1 MTQPHL
7 IDSPEDPH
15 LGRETRR
22 HFTDTIDPKLVNN
35 ETSTDMKLDLL
46 ANQLKVN
53 VHSDT
58 RDKRRP
64 DDEDDVILEEV
75 DPVSASSS
83 DSSIIR
89 VTTEEPPVVA
99 ATAAVK
105 PVQQQSGAGV
115 SSVDA
120 RRFRK
125 IELLRIFHELEEKG
139 MKISQKYTI
148 HSDLE
153 EMEEEYALMRSIR
166 NKKNTLMI
174 YKSFLMTTVS
184 TMEFLNDAYNPF
196 DFHLNGWS
204 DSVNTNMDSFEEVL
218 GEIYEKYK
226 DTGRKMEPEIKLLL
240 MLVSSAS
247 TFHMQKMFLGTF
259 SSNANKQ
266 RATGKPTAPPPPPSG
281 AAPAPSRSNPQPPSS
296 KVTYDDHDQEGGN
309 IDENDVK
316 RFLQRMRENTTRV
329 VTVTDD
335 NNTSANVST
344 ATRKKKKPGI
354 TIAI

>member
-1 MTQPHL
+1 MTHPHL
-7 IDSPEDPH
+7 IDSPEDPD

-58 RDKRRP
+58 RDKRRHNE
-64 DDEDDVILEEV
+64 EDDVILEEV

-89 VTTEEPPVVA
+89 VTTEEPPV
-99 ATAAVK
+99 AAVK
-105 PVQQQSGAGV
+105 PVQQQQQQQGGV

-120 RRFRK
+120 KRFRK

-259 SSNANKQ
+259 SSNASK
-266 RATGKPTAPPPPPSG
+266 RASRPAAPPP
-281 AAPAPSRSNPQPPSS
+281 APAPAPARSNPQPPSS
-296 KVTYDDHDQEGGN
+296 KVTYNEDEDHEGSNN
-309 IDENDVK
+309 INENDVK

-344 ATRKKKKPGI
+344 TTRKKKKPGI

>member
-7 IDSPEDPH
+7 IDSPEDPG

-58 RDKRRP
+58 RDKRRH
-64 DDEDDVILEEV
+64 DEEDDVILEEV

-89 VTTEEPPVVA
+89 VTTEEPPV
-99 ATAAVK
+99 ATVK
-105 PVQQQSGAGV
+105 PVQQQQQQQGGV

-120 RRFRK
+120 KRFRK

-259 SSNANKQ
+259 SSNASK
-266 RATGKPTAPPPPPSG
+266 RASRPAAPPPAPG
-281 AAPAPSRSNPQPPSS
+281 PAPGPTRSNPQPPSS
-296 KVTYDDHDQEGGN
+296 SKVTYNEDEDHEGSNN
-309 IDENDVK
+309 INENDVK
-316 RFLQRMRENTTRV
+316 RFLQKMRENTTRV